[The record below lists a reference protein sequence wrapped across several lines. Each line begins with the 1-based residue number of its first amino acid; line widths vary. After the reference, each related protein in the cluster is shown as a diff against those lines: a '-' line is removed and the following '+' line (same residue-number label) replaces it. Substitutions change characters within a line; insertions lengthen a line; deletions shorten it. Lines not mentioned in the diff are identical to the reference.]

1 MAAQDQ
7 VAEAAVT
14 QAVLAERYRVQQ
26 ATLRALVVRDVLK
39 LWLRLFDPAKARNS
53 WPALRLA
60 LTALVRDRASMS
72 AALATRYYADSRAL
86 AGVPGRFNA
95 VPSPLPAPQLIDGT
109 ADSTGV
115 GAFLHA
121 IKTGQPVER
130 ARTNAGVQLSGST
143 SKLVLDAGRQTVQQ
157 AVLDDFEALGW
168 ARVTDAKPCAWCA
181 MLSGRGPVYKSEQT
195 ASFQAHDHCA
205 CMAAAVFSRDE
216 AWLGNAEELQQQW
229 DQATLGL
236 SGKDAL
242 TAWRQHWEGRT
253 PTT

>member
-14 QAVLAERYRVQQ
+14 QAVLAERFRVQQ

-72 AALATRYYADSRAL
+72 AVLATRYYGDSRAL

-95 VPSPLPAPQLIDGT
+95 LPAPLPSPQLIDGT
-109 ADSTGV
+109 EDSTGI

-121 IKTGQPVER
+121 IKTGQPVEK
-130 ARTNAGVQLSGST
+130 ARTNAGVQLSGAT
-143 SKLVLDAGRQTVQQ
+143 SKLVLDVGRMTVQQ
-157 AVLDDFEALGW
+157 AVLDDFEAIGW
-168 ARVTDAKPCAWCA
+168 ARITDAKPCHWCA
-181 MLSGRGPVYKSEQT
+181 MLVSRGPVYKSERT

-229 DQATLGL
+229 DDATAGH
-236 SGKDAL
+236 SGKDAIRV
-242 TAWRQHWEGRT
+242 WRQYWNGKGT
-253 PTT
+253 Q